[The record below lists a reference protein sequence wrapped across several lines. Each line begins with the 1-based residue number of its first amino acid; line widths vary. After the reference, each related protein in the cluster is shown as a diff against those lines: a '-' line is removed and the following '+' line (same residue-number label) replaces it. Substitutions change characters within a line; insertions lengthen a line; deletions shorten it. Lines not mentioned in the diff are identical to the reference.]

1 MAENINQVFT
11 ANPASSMESTD
22 LMYLGRSPYATADDF
37 AITFANLQAS
47 ITAVGT
53 LTAGVW
59 NGTEIGIAYGGTGV
73 TSVTSTPTASAWAG
87 WDANS
92 NLSANNILLGF
103 ASTVSAAGTTVL
115 DVASARYQVL
125 TGSTT
130 QTYTMPVVSTLA
142 LGQTWVL
149 DNESSGNLTAQSSGG
164 NSIQVVAPGGRVGLT
179 CIAITGTGA
188 ASWSAS
194 YVIDNG
200 GVSSITGTANQVVAS
215 ASTGDI
221 TLSLPQAIATISS
234 PTFSSLVLSAALTV
248 GSGSDLFTLN
258 SSTSIDGIIDDDTM
272 ATASATNVPT
282 AESTKAY
289 VDGLIGGAV
298 PAPGAAGVILRS
310 DGADW
315 QNSSFTL
322 AASYATNDLIYC
334 SSTNNLTAL
343 TTVNNASFSTNA
355 SGVPTWLALTDGQV
369 VVGSSAGAPL
379 AATLTAGTGVI
390 ITNAANSITVAST
403 GGGMGWSNI
412 GGSTQAAAVDNG
424 YISDDAGATTITL
437 PATAAIGS
445 KVGVEGL
452 GAGGWIL
459 AASAGDTIQIGSG
472 ETSSG
477 GTLTSSAATDSVY
490 VLCIV
495 ANTTWRVITT
505 NSAGLII
512 A

>member
-1 MAENINQVFT
+1 V
-11 ANPASSMESTD
+11 
-22 LMYLGRSPYATADDF
+22 
-37 AITFANLQAS
+37 
-47 ITAVGT
+47 
-53 LTAGVW
+53 AG
-59 NGTEIGIAYGGTGV
+59 AV
-73 TSVTSTPTASAWAG
+73 TSAE
-87 WDANS
+87 
-92 NLSANNILLGF
+92 
-103 ASTVSAAGTTVL
+103 GTQ
-115 DVASARYQVL
+115 YQVL
-125 TGSTT
+125 
-130 QTYTMPVVSTLA
+130 V
-142 LGQTWVL
+142 
-149 DNESSGNLTAQSSGG
+149 NG
-164 NSIQVVAPGGRVGLT
+164 NS
-179 CIAITGTGA
+179 GT
-188 ASWSAS
+188 
-194 YVIDNG
+194 
-200 GVSSITGTANQVVAS
+200 QE
-215 ASTGDI
+215 TGDI
-221 TLSLPQAIATISS
+221 VLTLPQDIATTSS
-234 PTFSSLVLSAALTV
+234 PTFDAIIATGALTV
-248 GSGSDLFTLN
+248 GSGSDLLTLN
-258 SSTSIDGIIDDDTM
+258 SSTAIDGVIDDDTM
-272 ATASATNVPT
+272 ATAAATNVPT
-282 AESTKAY
+282 SESIKAY
-289 VDGLIGGAV
+289 VDGLVGSAV
-298 PAPGAAGVILRS
+298 PAAGTAGVVLRS

-322 AASYATNDLIYC
+322 AASYAPNDLIYC
-334 SSTNNLTAL
+334 SSTNNLSAL
-343 TTVNNASFSTNA
+343 TAVNNASFSTNA

-403 GGGMGWSNI
+403 GGGMAWSNI
-412 GGSTQAAAVDNG
+412 GGTTQAAAVDNG